1 MPLSS
6 VHELVMSTLPPA
18 SPPLPNLSRLLSPW
32 RGSDDPL
39 YGEVLSAHC
48 QKLVD
53 YHGALA
59 AASLGELGPGAS
71 DAAVLEAYGVS
82 RGNFLADL
90 TAASPDAEAD
100 LSEWIELY
108 EADVDVSSYL
118 PSDDAAG
125 RGDQLETSDDEEED
139 EEPSRLRRYV
149 VGPAEGWLRRNLSL
163 KLWQKRVL
171 NNFIAIGLN
180 FLQGTLAL
188 RQVRREARKR
198 DRQMPKFPL

>member
-1 MPLSS
+1 
-6 VHELVMSTLPPA
+6 
-18 SPPLPNLSRLLSPW
+18 
-32 RGSDDPL
+32 
-39 YGEVLSAHC
+39 
-48 QKLVD
+48 VD

>member
-1 MPLSS
+1 M
-6 VHELVMSTLPPA
+6 
-18 SPPLPNLSRLLSPW
+18 
-32 RGSDDPL
+32 
-39 YGEVLSAHC
+39 
-48 QKLVD
+48 D

-163 KLWQKRVL
+163 K
-171 NNFIAIGLN
+171 
-180 FLQGTLAL
+180 
-188 RQVRREARKR
+188 VR
-198 DRQMPKFPL
+198 P